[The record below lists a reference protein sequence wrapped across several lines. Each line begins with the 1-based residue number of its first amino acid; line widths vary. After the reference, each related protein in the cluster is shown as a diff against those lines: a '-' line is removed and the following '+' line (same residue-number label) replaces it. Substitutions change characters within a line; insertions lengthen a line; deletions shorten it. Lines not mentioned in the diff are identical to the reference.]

1 MITGFLREHTEFTQE
16 TFRQEVTRLISP
28 FNTLENIEAEGSGS
42 DILQYLLSEC
52 GDLDRLPS
60 RITFLIERSPV
71 CIVHNCGA
79 KWVIWFAVELKK
91 TVKGSKRYVIRCW
104 EMLGAGYILNDYGVP
119 LQVDDILTAGPKQN
133 KHSQAEIKEA
143 LQKISDKGK
152 RYTVAELREI
162 LQVSRSTLHDNWIK
176 KGLIKVYKEGD
187 TTTSPY
193 YVSQYYL
200 DEFIQQQNW
209 KNLEKQQPLKY
220 IQPGK

>member
-1 MITGFLREHTEFTQE
+1 MITGLLREHTEFTQD
-16 TFRQEVTRLISP
+16 TFKQEVIRLISP

-52 GDLDRLPS
+52 GDLDMLPS
-60 RITFLIERSPV
+60 WITFLIGRSPV

-79 KWVIWFAVELKK
+79 KWIVWFAAELKK

-133 KHSQAEIKEA
+133 RHSQAEIKEA
-143 LQKISDKGK
+143 LQRISDKGK

-162 LQVSRSTLHDNWIK
+162 LQVSRATLHDNWIK
-176 KGLIKVYKEGD
+176 KGLLKVYKEGD

-200 DEFIQQQNW
+200 DEFMQQQNW
-209 KNLEKQQPLKY
+209 EKLEKQQPLKY
-220 IQPGK
+220 IQSVK